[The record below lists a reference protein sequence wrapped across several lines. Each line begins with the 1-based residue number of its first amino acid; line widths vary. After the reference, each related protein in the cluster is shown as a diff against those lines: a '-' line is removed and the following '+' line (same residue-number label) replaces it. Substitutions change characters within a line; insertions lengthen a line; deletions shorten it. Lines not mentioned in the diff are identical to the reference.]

1 MAGQAEAL
9 HIIRRLNAEYP
20 ETKDNAVT
28 NLSLLTLIKTLGL
41 SYNKAVDLRWWILDQ
56 TTVKKTDLSTIPPI
70 PKVFSEAKEEM
81 LPGGIKVEEEAAS
94 VPLQSLIDHTVF
106 R

>member
-9 HIIRRLNAEYP
+9 HIIRRLNVEYP
-20 ETKDNAVT
+20 DTKGNAVT
-28 NLSLLTLIKTLGL
+28 NLSLLTVIKTLGL

-56 TTVKKTDLSTIPPI
+56 ITIKKTDLSTIPPI
-70 PKVFSEAKEEM
+70 PKVFSEAKEKM
-81 LPGGIKVEEEAAS
+81 VPGGVEIEEEAAS
-94 VPLQSLIDHTVF
+94 VPLQSLLDHTVF